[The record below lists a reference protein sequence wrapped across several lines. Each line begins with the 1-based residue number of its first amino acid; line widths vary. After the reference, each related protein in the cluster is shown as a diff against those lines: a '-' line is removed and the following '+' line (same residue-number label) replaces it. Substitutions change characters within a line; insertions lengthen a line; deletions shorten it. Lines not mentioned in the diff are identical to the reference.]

1 MLVQRDRAPIGPR
14 VYASRRTEPRALNSQ
29 QCVELALC
37 EFGET
42 DDIE

>member
-1 MLVQRDRAPIGPR
+1 MHVQRDQAAIGPR
-14 VYASRRTEPRALNSQ
+14 VYASRRTERRALNSQ
-29 QCVELALC
+29 QCVERALC